1 MISQKVGIQNL
12 TKIANQIGNLNE
24 QWISDLETRFTN
36 VDSKEFLIG
45 LISGYI
51 VSVELLQRI
60 EPNSRTI
67 DQLRAITV
75 FLADKYLKMI

>member
-24 QWISDLETRFTN
+24 QLISDLETRFTN

>member
-12 TKIANQIGNLNE
+12 TMIANQYVNLNN
-24 QWISDLETRFTN
+24 QLLVDLDSKFTN

-51 VSVELLQRI
+51 ISVEILQHN
-60 EPNSRTI
+60 EPQSKCI
-67 DQLRAITV
+67 DQLKAVTIY
-75 FLADKYLKMI
+75 LADKYFKML